1 VSGTIAIDKCRPKR
15 PVSVIHFYGT
25 KDTLVPFKGFGGD
38 TAKFMKLKSV
48 DESIKTWVKI
58 NGCPDKPAEEKL
70 PNSVEDGTSITKKT
84 YGPGKDGAE
93 VVLVTIEGGGHTWPG
108 KEPPISF
115 IGKSTKNISAND
127 LIWEFFEKHP
137 MK

>member
-1 VSGTIAIDKCRPKR
+1 
-15 PVSVIHFYGT
+15 
-25 KDTLVPFKGFGGD
+25 
-38 TAKFMKLKSV
+38 M
-48 DESIKTWVKI
+48 KI